1 MTPSFNLALMFCF
14 GLFLSASSTAQST
27 FNRSYAMD
35 SLKTVSMSILPA
47 EDGYY
52 LSGFSLFNQPEL
64 FISKLNLDGDVV
76 WTQFHS
82 GPHNPLYAIEDNLQY
97 TPEGNI
103 VTTGWTWD
111 EEGVIQGFLYWFNQ
125 EGDSIRSKLM
135 YSPFAFD
142 EPEGNSIPSIYNA
155 LCLTQDEAGNLFH
168 VADLTYPYS
177 LTRKFDQQGNIVW
190 TQLNTHEEATF
201 AHELL
206 EIVYHE
212 GLLYHVYLNLI
223 WPEGANQYLVIS
235 DPDTGE
241 FIATILLPSLNA
253 RIYDLEIEPDGYIFA
268 TLMNH
273 PDAFGSA
280 AAVVKTDLN
289 GNLLWTIQHGDPD
302 GGFSNAFERIEPT
315 SDGNYVAVGVD
326 KNNNPEN
333 EELEGL
339 YDYGGMLLKFNS
351 EGEELWLRRYRLV
364 ESIYD
369 RHLPDDLRPTPDGG
383 FIFCGE
389 VRDGDTNNPNFE
401 FPGQRAWVV
410 KVDQFGCLEPGC
422 QFTDVHEISIG
433 LENSMSI
440 APNPVENYCS
450 ISISLPEGIPV
461 PQNTRLEI
469 YDLQG
474 KRVLELQLFNLE
486 EDIEI
491 DTRELPSGV
500 YIVHWLGDDTWL
512 DSVSMVRQ

>member
-35 SLKTVSMSILPA
+35 SLNNVAVSILPA
-47 EDGYY
+47 DDGYF
-52 LSGFSLFNQPEL
+52 LSGFSQFEVPQL
-64 FISKLNLDGDVV
+64 FISKLDLSGDVL
-76 WTQFHS
+76 WTKYHS
-82 GPHNPLYAIEDNLQY
+82 GPHGALFAIEDNLQY
-97 TPEGNI
+97 TPNGEI

-111 EEGVIQGFLYWFNQ
+111 EEGLTQGFLYWFNQ
-125 EGDSIRSKLM
+125 EGDSIHSALM

-142 EPEGNSIPSIYNA
+142 EPEENSFQSIYNA
-155 LCLTQDEAGNLFH
+155 SCLTQDEEGNIYQ
-168 VADLTYPYS
+168 VAEIVYPYS
-177 LTRKFDQQGNIVW
+177 LTRKFDQQGNILW

-201 AHELL
+201 SYELF
-206 EIVYHE
+206 EIVYFQ

-253 RIYDLEIEPDGYIFA
+253 RIYDVEIEPDGYIFA

-315 SDGNYVAVGVD
+315 SDGNYVAVGVYFED
-326 KNNNPEN
+326 NPED
-333 EELEGL
+333 EVLEGL
-339 YDYGGMLLKFNS
+339 YDFDGMLLKFNS

-383 FIFCGE
+383 FVFCGE

-474 KRVLELQLFNLE
+474 KRVLELPLTDLGAG
-486 EDIEI
+486 IEI
-491 DTRELPSGV
+491 NTRELPSGV

-512 DSVSMVRQ
+512 DSVRMVRQ